1 MESGLAPVFVLLS
14 FVGLGHV
21 FRQRSS
27 RVISISIFPKTNRDM
42 IAQQFISGFS
52 QNDRPSRLLVQALQR
67 MTLEGADKSD
77 KDS

>member
-1 MESGLAPVFVLLS
+1 MESGLAPVIVLLS

-52 QNDRPSRLLVQALQR
+52 QNDRPSRLQALQR

>member
-52 QNDRPSRLLVQALQR
+52 QNDRPSRLQALQR